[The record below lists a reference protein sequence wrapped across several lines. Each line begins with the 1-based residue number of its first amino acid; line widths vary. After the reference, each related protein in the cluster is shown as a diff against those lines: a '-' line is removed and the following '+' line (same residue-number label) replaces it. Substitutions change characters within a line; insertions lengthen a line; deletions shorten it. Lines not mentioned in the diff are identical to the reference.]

1 MTVLISYHILSY
13 YNPRYNGEQTDNSK
27 APSRY
32 SFIFCSSYWKH
43 LLLPVF
49 RSSCPGFLCRLP
61 WFYPGWLMKFIS
73 PWLMATSTSSCP
85 PVTCRIK
92 WPLLVAL
99 VSIQLFKHTYILL
112 YIPSPAYQ
120 NLGSHSKQWSI
131 TEAIITSSDPGLMLS
146 MEKLAF
152 ILPPQRLW
160 AQSRACVRL
169 TRQQCCHS
177 WIYSYSTIMLMDS
190 NTQG

>member
-61 WFYPGWLMKFIS
+61 WFYPGWLMKSIS

-85 PVTCRIK
+85 PVTYRIK

-112 YIPSPAYQ
+112 YIFLLQHIRTWTVTASSGALQRPS
-120 NLGSHSKQWSI
+120 
-131 TEAIITSSDPGLMLS
+131 
-146 MEKLAF
+146 
-152 ILPPQRLW
+152 LPP
-160 AQSRACVRL
+160 L
-169 TRQQCCHS
+169 TRDQCSAWKNLLLSCPLKGYEHNPE
-177 WIYSYSTIMLMDS
+177 LV
-190 NTQG
+190 